1 MIEDVLYSLTI
12 EWKSSNFYAQ
22 QIKSDEIN
30 SEVVRLHHN
39 DNKKWFLCLLKWHER
54 GFCP

>member
-12 EWKSSNFYAQ
+12 EWKSSNLYAQ

-39 DNKKWFLCLLKWHER
+39 DNKKWFLFILKW
-54 GFCP
+54 